1 MYVPITKR
9 TLGNFWQMRGAVA
22 TKRSIP
28 FRYAKR
34 ETTTI
39 VTAGR
44 QYKPLSEKANSPM
57 SVEGGFSAGLN
68 WSATSAFGITYTDC
82 GGRRARRTVFSRLQ
96 IHAVSFSRGEEISD
110 VTQYWR
116 HI

>member
-1 MYVPITKR
+1 MHVPITKR
-9 TLGNFWQMRGAVA
+9 TFGNFWQMRGAVA
-22 TKRSIP
+22 TKRSMP

-39 VTAGR
+39 VTAR
-44 QYKPLSEKANSPM
+44 CQYKPLSGKTNLPM

-82 GGRRARRTVFSRLQ
+82 GGRRARRTVFSRMRVH
-96 IHAVSFSRGEEISD
+96 IVSFSRGEEIPD
-110 VTQYWR
+110 VTQYWK